1 MVFDLVGCK
10 NSLEEMSQKPRAPA
24 SFQSLKSLPADFRFS
39 GLPASDRFG
48 KSDDGNLGNSNVI
61 SSSIPENGGLGDIDV
76 AEGIEGSPGALGD
89 MDQVNDD
96 SPYSGNTISIEDG
109 PSRGD
114 EDLDSVAPSLP
125 SISSSHRERRWGDTT
140 PYAVKKV
147 FNYPIEIRTQFSS
160 W

>member
-1 MVFDLVGCK
+1 
-10 NSLEEMSQKPRAPA
+10 MSQKPRAPA
-24 SFQSLKSLPADFRFS
+24 SFQSLKSLPADYRFS

-48 KSDDGNLGNSNVI
+48 KSD
-61 SSSIPENGGLGDIDV
+61 GGIW
-76 AEGIEGSPGALGD
+76 ET
-89 MDQVNDD
+89 VNDD

-140 PYAVKKV
+140 PYAVKKE
-147 FNYPIEIRTQFSS
+147 FM
-160 W
+160 